1 MVSAGDCLAESGIR
15 VERKKYPVKW
25 YMVNLRQRAL
35 KNSFMPNECTRSDYA
50 NLSPTETENFRDLFR
65 AADSI
70 NGPVFGKSRI
80 GWCHRDARNI
90 VTLQRSSA
98 ILRVRI
104 DDAVMETFSRAS
116 SGRENSVVEELLAI
130 VERERVE
137 SAPPCSIANMKHS
150 PTGM

>member
-1 MVSAGDCLAESGIR
+1 
-15 VERKKYPVKW
+15 
-25 YMVNLRQRAL
+25 
-35 KNSFMPNECTRSDYA
+35 MPTECTRSDYA

-70 NGPVFGKSRI
+70 NGRAFGKSRI

-104 DDAVMETFSRAS
+104 DDAVMEASSRAS
-116 SGRENSVVEELLAI
+116 SGRETSVVDELLAI
-130 VERERVE
+130 VEREWKVLRRAQLAEQDREHEALTVWHVNE
-137 SAPPCSIANMKHS
+137 GGP
-150 PTGM
+150 